1 MTSFLPSLKPSG
13 AFHQPSSQFSS
24 TGFKPVTTFIVP
36 PLSPNQS
43 PPKELLVKRNNNKD
57 LGDLLAK
64 KMKTTNC
71 SESGSIQGS
80 PASKRRTD
88 DGGSYE
94 NTSPMTEGSPVNM
107 KEILRR
113 INPIPSFDS
122 NQVQFNGLPGANTLF
137 EDETSSHVNNSY
149 GQIQSAL
156 KSLQKKM
163 LIHQEIEAQE
173 AKLRALKL
181 HFKLPIPSFPTV
193 LPFNLPK
200 GMSEDPNYIYGDVEF
215 PFLSISTP
223 FSEINQL
230 NLEKVEIPSNKIPQ
244 AKIEVEDELD
254 KSSCSSSEDLLSSL
268 LPTREET
275 LRSETEETDGPKKRA
290 SRKKDQNK
298 MIIEEPAAKVQN
310 PKKEKVLKKVVVE
323 KEKEKPQP
331 KVMIEE
337 VQEKEK
343 PKPRKDDEASLYR
356 KPVYYSSKRS
366 ERQQHRWEAA
376 QEEEK
381 LANSSDDEIESVEV
395 MFGGSKDNQTSIGP
409 DSQVDI
415 SMAMIRNK
423 TNNRG
428 KPKMMWD
435 PSSLNEV
442 ELSKFFKDVKTALKY
457 TPTEQQMINILK
469 INSNDPQRAL
479 KYVKTNKTKCLESF
493 KAVTD

>member
-1 MTSFLPSLKPSG
+1 MTSFLPSFKPSG
-13 AFHQPSSQFSS
+13 AFNQPSSQQFSS
-24 TGFKPVTTFIVP
+24 SGFKPVTTFIVP

-64 KMKTTNC
+64 KVKTTNC
-71 SESGSIQGS
+71 SESGSVQGS
-80 PASKRRTD
+80 PASKRKTD

-107 KEILRR
+107 REIMRR

-122 NQVQFNGLPGANTLF
+122 NQAQFNGLPGANTF
-137 EDETSSHVNNSY
+137 FDNETSLHVNTSS
-149 GQIQSAL
+149 GQIQAAL
-156 KSLQKKM
+156 KTLEKKM

-193 LPFNLPK
+193 LPFNIPK
-200 GMSEDPNYIYGDVEF
+200 GLNEDSKYIYGDVEF

-223 FSEINQL
+223 FSEIHQL
-230 NLEKVEIPSNKIPQ
+230 NDKLETQIAH
-244 AKIEVEDELD
+244 AKIEVEDDLD
-254 KSSCSSSEDLLSSL
+254 KSSTSEDLLSSL

-275 LRSETEETDGPKKRA
+275 LRSEAEETEAPKKRV

-298 MIIEEPAAKVQN
+298 MIIEEPTAKAQN
-310 PKKEKVLKKVVVE
+310 TKKEKVLKKVVVE
-323 KEKEKPQP
+323 KEK
-331 KVMIEE
+331 VEE

-343 PKPRKDDEASLYR
+343 PKLRKDDEASLYR

-381 LANSSDDEIESVEV
+381 LANPSDDEIERVEV
-395 MFGGSKDNQTSIGP
+395 MFGGSKDSETSIGLE
-409 DSQVDI
+409 SQVDI
-415 SMAMIRNK
+415 SVAMIRKK
-423 TNNRG
+423 TSNRS

-435 PSSLNEV
+435 PSSLDEFQ
-442 ELSKFFKDVKTALKY
+442 LSKFFKDVKTALKY
-457 TPTEQQMINILK
+457 NPTEQQMINMLK
-469 INSNDPQRAL
+469 INNNDPQRAL

-493 KAVTD
+493 KVIAN